1 MPNPAR
7 ILEVGSAEGAQT
19 LLLANQFPNAK
30 VTGIEISSIAFERA
44 RGNLKSYENRVELV
58 NADVI
63 EYESRLDENAFDAC
77 IWSETV
83 YYIGARLSL
92 NDTYEF
98 LNRMV
103 RKLRVGGLM
112 VMANTVDLSE
122 DIPEWIVTR
131 RPVIDCYY
139 TMLSR
144 LITPVIRS
152 VYVEEKLGRIFEYQI
167 WAFQR

>member
-19 LLLANQFPNAK
+19 LLLANQFPNAT

-63 EYESRLDENAFDAC
+63 EYESRLEENAFDAC